1 MVDQVE
7 ERSKDGRV
15 KELKGK
21 RDEQRWR
28 VSSHGRI
35 HPPDESVGDYLKESP
50 MGVVNLEMV

>member
-1 MVDQVE
+1 ME